1 MTRPALD
8 AVDISILCALQE
20 HGPLSKTALAARVNL
35 SPTPCWTRLG
45 RLKRAGLIRGYHA
58 EVALERV
65 ADVSKVVVAL
75 SLTHHRQTD
84 FARFENRIRELDDV
98 VECIATGGGT
108 DYVLTFMCPG
118 LSEFQNLMEQLLT
131 EDLGIGRYVIYI
143 ATKQVKSARP
153 NIPRLVGLGPG

>member
-1 MTRPALD
+1 
-8 AVDISILCALQE
+8 
-20 HGPLSKTALAARVNL
+20 LSKTALAAQVNL

-45 RLKRAGLIRGYHA
+45 RLKQAGLIRGYHA
-58 EVALERV
+58 EIALDRV

-75 SLTHHRQTD
+75 SLTYHRQVD
-84 FARFENRIRELDDV
+84 FVRFENRIRNLDDV

-108 DYVLTFMCPG
+108 DYVLTFMSPS
-118 LSEFQNLMEQLLT
+118 LNDFQTLMEQLLS

-153 NIPRLVGLGPG
+153 NIARLVAARPE